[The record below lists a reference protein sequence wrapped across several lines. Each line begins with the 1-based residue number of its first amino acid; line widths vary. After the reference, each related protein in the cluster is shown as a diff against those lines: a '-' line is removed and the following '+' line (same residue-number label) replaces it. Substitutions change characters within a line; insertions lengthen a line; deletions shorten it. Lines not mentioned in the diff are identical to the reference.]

1 MVPLLYFQTG
11 KWVLGLGW
19 LGFAFWAVYNVPGG
33 CANNQRVRAL
43 RAILYSFVGLFLVI
57 VLMFLL
63 GYNLLGSYEPNARWQ
78 SRLGFISKCLG
89 CYDVVTDS
97 NLMPDDHDAPLEEL
111 ASTFARFFGCV
122 DLEKSDLVAGV
133 VLTGLLQ
140 THQRRSALERE
151 ATRRRGVSGGKKAQ
165 VPGPMPTLPPSSH
178 SWDEV
183 QGLVDRYCS
192 SVAPG
197 CPRCQVDQSQSTSK
211 DDALQECMEH
221 ADDEQLPPRG
231 VQALGGIPAAP
242 VQDVAEAGGD
252 SDFQGRSGDGS
263 AGGGGSTPSSQAS
276 SSEAAAGVLRD
287 WDGPFL
293 RWVTAVAAGCSTYV
307 TPSHWA
313 GEEARAA
320 GVDPDEAARASAGA
334 PQPASQ
340 AEVDDAA
347 FAWWFTW
354 SYWRNRIALALSLYP
369 RKKVAAAAYPP
380 LQQKIAEDKEAL
392 RHYVGARKTLDVPDE
407 DFIYCNFT
415 DQALG
420 TTPYN
425 IVLDRT
431 VVLSIRGSSSV
442 EDLLTDVMD
451 RPVQINN
458 WLPADLTAAH
468 PDLGEVRAHVGMYS
482 AAKAVLRDLDS
493 HRLLD
498 TLLTGR
504 PPASEE
510 CEREV
515 GRYAP
520 DARDRALCHAQHR
533 LCAEGW
539 MVVALAST
547 RLTKL
552 RVLTS
557 ARSAALRRLPRNKVF
572 YQPRDI
578 PEEALRYVLQYF
590 EGKCS
595 YKHLYLPMYPA
606 GRVMHLRRVE
616 REKGSRAWDAVWVS
630 HCCLI
635 DEGILVSRH
644 QSSDHSIARLR
655 NVFAELA
662 GKDVPELA
670 GADGGEDLSAIDV
683 AFWAQLGE
691 NKLHDLRLDEG
702 PISFA
707 PTLTASQ
714 FAGIPGFVT
723 ASPGSL
729 SLPPAMSA
737 RGLACLGQAFVYN
750 TVEKVTQSDRKA
762 LTAQAASDI
771 WACIQDGSAVEQP
784 SLMLRPI
791 LLTHCDLKHS
801 KYIYCCETER
811 PSASLRPLLLLAA
824 ARWKVRSLDVLC
836 LRQRQGRSSAQGSI
850 VLGVDLPGVDL
861 EGSAPAGAGGWEVN
875 SRGKP
880 GPRVADLAAA
890 MDPKR
895 LAASAVDLNLRL
907 MRWRAVPSLEVGSLS
922 SQRCLLLGAG
932 TLGCSVARTLL
943 GWGVRRLTLVDNA
956 RVSFSNPVRQSLY
969 TFEDCLGGG
978 VPKAQAAAEALTA
991 IFPGVDAR
999 GLAMSV
1005 PMPGHVATPDEEAEA
1020 AEATEELRTLIEEHD
1035 IVFLLMDTRESRW
1048 LPTLLGAA
1056 ARKLVVNAALG
1067 FDGYL
1072 VMRHGLPAG
1081 AGCAATPAAT
1091 EGDVTAASPPERGG
1105 LPACAGL
1112 GCYFC
1117 NDVVAPVDST
1127 ADLSLDQQVGLCTV
1141 ARPGLSAIAGA
1152 LAVELAMA
1160 VCMTGSASRYCTAC
1174 SPAVLSSFARTGTA
1188 FVIQSLRAPSTLED
1202 LTGLTQLHADSEAVL
1217 ALQGSE
1223 SEEEGLE
1230 RADGE
1235 EDDWHEI

>member
-1 MVPLLYFQTG
+1 MPALTLYRHRWHLASDALPFTGIVLGWIALAVLLSLIIVMSVTDRPHECGPREERIHDAVVYGTISFLGLNLITAILTVWIGTRGTPFTPSKRKLMVPLLYFQTG

-165 VPGPMPTLPPSSH
+165 VPGPMPALPPSSH

-192 SVAPG
+192 SVAPE
-197 CPRCQVDQSQSTSK
+197 CPRCQVDQLQSTSN
-211 DDALQECMEH
+211 DDALQGRTQH
-221 ADDEQLPPRG
+221 PDDEQLPPRG

-263 AGGGGSTPSSQAS
+263 AGGGGSTPSSQAP
-276 SSEAAAGVLRD
+276 SSEAEGGVLRD

-320 GVDPDEAARASAGA
+320 GVDPDAAARASAGA

-347 FAWWFTW
+347 YWARHAIAAYGSTAYIWTTTRFAWWFTW

-380 LQQKIAEDKEAL
+380 VQKKIAEDKEAL
-392 RHYVGARKTLDVPDE
+392 RHYTLDIPDE

-425 IVLDRT
+425 IVLDRPTRT

-451 RPVQINN
+451 RPVQIND

-504 PPASEE
+504 PPPSEE
-510 CEREV
+510 REREA

-533 LCAEGW
+533 LRAEGW
-539 MVVALAST
+539 VPGSKRGGPGAGGASGRTAAGLGSPLHAWLGRGLRGRGHPSPGQAPDEAQLARLRARLRRGGPLEERLGPEDYATLLAARRVDCRGWRLVLTGHSLGAAVAVLVGMRLRTLAPGLRVWAFSPPGGMATPNLSPLLEDYVTNVVIGKDVIPRLGTITFERLIDQMVVALAST

-630 HCCLI
+630 HRCLI

-655 NVFAELA
+655 SVFAELA

-670 GADGGEDLSAIDV
+670 GADGGEDLV
-683 AFWAQLGE
+683 
-691 NKLHDLRLDEG
+691 
-702 PISFA
+702 
-707 PTLTASQ
+707 
-714 FAGIPGFVT
+714 
-723 ASPGSL
+723 
-729 SLPPAMSA
+729 
-737 RGLACLGQAFVYN
+737 
-750 TVEKVTQSDRKA
+750 
-762 LTAQAASDI
+762 
-771 WACIQDGSAVEQP
+771 
-784 SLMLRPI
+784 
-791 LLTHCDLKHS
+791 
-801 KYIYCCETER
+801 
-811 PSASLRPLLLLAA
+811 
-824 ARWKVRSLDVLC
+824 
-836 LRQRQGRSSAQGSI
+836 
-850 VLGVDLPGVDL
+850 
-861 EGSAPAGAGGWEVN
+861 
-875 SRGKP
+875 
-880 GPRVADLAAA
+880 
-890 MDPKR
+890 
-895 LAASAVDLNLRL
+895 
-907 MRWRAVPSLEVGSLS
+907 
-922 SQRCLLLGAG
+922 
-932 TLGCSVARTLL
+932 
-943 GWGVRRLTLVDNA
+943 
-956 RVSFSNPVRQSLY
+956 
-969 TFEDCLGGG
+969 
-978 VPKAQAAAEALTA
+978 
-991 IFPGVDAR
+991 
-999 GLAMSV
+999 
-1005 PMPGHVATPDEEAEA
+1005 
-1020 AEATEELRTLIEEHD
+1020 
-1035 IVFLLMDTRESRW
+1035 
-1048 LPTLLGAA
+1048 
-1056 ARKLVVNAALG
+1056 
-1067 FDGYL
+1067 
-1072 VMRHGLPAG
+1072 
-1081 AGCAATPAAT
+1081 
-1091 EGDVTAASPPERGG
+1091 
-1105 LPACAGL
+1105 
-1112 GCYFC
+1112 
-1117 NDVVAPVDST
+1117 
-1127 ADLSLDQQVGLCTV
+1127 
-1141 ARPGLSAIAGA
+1141 
-1152 LAVELAMA
+1152 
-1160 VCMTGSASRYCTAC
+1160 
-1174 SPAVLSSFARTGTA
+1174 
-1188 FVIQSLRAPSTLED
+1188 
-1202 LTGLTQLHADSEAVL
+1202 
-1217 ALQGSE
+1217 
-1223 SEEEGLE
+1223 
-1230 RADGE
+1230 
-1235 EDDWHEI
+1235 